1 MNILDSSPLPLTAA
15 VSCNKGLYRNNNE
28 DNFYFNGK
36 ILKTGSEGLEHIITN
51 HTTLP
56 AKENSSWIFYSV
68 FDGIGGASYGEV
80 ASGIAAGTA
89 KKNMYREKYINPAD
103 IESSLNRLFQDMN
116 DEVVHAAK
124 DLAANQMGTTMVSLF
139 FFNGKVWISNLGD
152 SPGYLLRDG
161 KLRKLTKEH
170 TDAKM
175 MEMTG
180 ILGRK
185 PGLTQYLGMDSEQVR
200 IRPSI
205 TSLALQHYDRLL
217 ICSDGL
223 TDMVPENQ
231 IWKVLMPNK
240 KGLFRTARSCV
251 SILTEEALKAGGR
264 DNITIIICDLMR

>member
-1 MNILDSSPLPLTAA
+1 MNIPDTPLPLTAA
-15 VSCNKGLYRNNNE
+15 VNCNKGLYRKNNE

-36 ILKTGSEGLEHIITN
+36 ILETGSEGLEHIITN

-56 AKENSSWIFYSV
+56 VKEDFPWIFYSI

-89 KKNMYREKYINPAD
+89 KKNLYREKYINPAD
-103 IESSLNRLFQDMN
+103 IESSLNRLFRDMN
-116 DEVVHAAK
+116 DEVVYTAK
-124 DLAANQMGTTMVSLF
+124 ELAANQMGTTMVSLF
-139 FFNGKVWISNLGD
+139 FFNGKVWVSNLGD
-152 SPGYLLRDG
+152 SPGYLLRNG

-205 TSLALQHYDRLL
+205 TSLSLQHYDRLL

-240 KGLFRTARSCV
+240 KKLFRTARSCV